1 MRYLITG
8 ATGFIGKELISQIRK
23 NGDSFDVITRN
34 AKRAKEI
41 FPDANKIHQVDLK
54 KQVPQEDI
62 FKDVDVVINL
72 AGEFVFSLFGWT
84 KSKKLSIYNSR
95 VVLTRNLV
103 KGVVSSGNS
112 TVGIVSASAVGYY
125 PQTEEKKI
133 LDEKSENGTQFL
145 SGVCF
150 DWENEAISATKLGID
165 VSIVRLGIVLGRQGG
180 VIASLYWP
188 FVLGLGTVFG
198 RGTQWWSWIHVSDV
212 VNLILFCAEN
222 RLNGIYNGVSVDPV
236 MHKDFALT
244 LAKSLNRG
252 LYFKFPEFLLK
263 LFMREMSSELLNSY
277 FVKPH
282 AILSAGFRFR
292 FDNLNEALKNIFSR
306 NVK

>member
-8 ATGFIGKELISQIRK
+8 ATGFIGKELVSQIRK

-103 KGVVSSGNS
+103 KGIVSSGNS

-125 PQTEEKKI
+125 PQTQEKKI
-133 LDEKSENGTQFL
+133 LDEESENEE
-145 SGVCF
+145 S
-150 DWENEAISATKLGID
+150 ENNFN
-165 VSIVRLGIVLGRQGG
+165 
-180 VIASLYWP
+180 LY
-188 FVLGLGTVFG
+188 
-198 RGTQWWSWIHVSDV
+198 
-212 VNLILFCAEN
+212 
-222 RLNGIYNGVSVDPV
+222 
-236 MHKDFALT
+236 
-244 LAKSLNRG
+244 
-252 LYFKFPEFLLK
+252 
-263 LFMREMSSELLNSY
+263 
-277 FVKPH
+277 
-282 AILSAGFRFR
+282 
-292 FDNLNEALKNIFSR
+292 
-306 NVK
+306 

>member
-1 MRYLITG
+1 MVRDL
-8 ATGFIGKELISQIRK
+8 LL
-23 NGDSFDVITRN
+23 D
-34 AKRAKEI
+34 KEI
-41 FPDANKIHQVDLK
+41 HEVDLK

-103 KGVVSSGNS
+103 KGIVSSGNS

-125 PQTEEKKI
+125 PQTQEKKI
-133 LDEKSENGTQFL
+133 LDEESENGTQFL

-222 RLNGIYNGVSVDPV
+222 RLKGIYNGVSVDPV

-292 FDNLNEALKNIFSR
+292 FDNLNEAFKNIFSR

>member
-1 MRYLITG
+1 MYKYLH
-8 ATGFIGKELISQIRK
+8 S
-23 NGDSFDVITRN
+23 
-34 AKRAKEI
+34 
-41 FPDANKIHQVDLK
+41 
-54 KQVPQEDI
+54 
-62 FKDVDVVINL
+62 
-72 AGEFVFSLFGWT
+72 
-84 KSKKLSIYNSR
+84 
-95 VVLTRNLV
+95 
-103 KGVVSSGNS
+103 
-112 TVGIVSASAVGYY
+112 
-125 PQTEEKKI
+125 
-133 LDEKSENGTQFL
+133 
-145 SGVCF
+145 F

-222 RLNGIYNGVSVDPV
+222 RLNGIYNGVSIDPV

-292 FDNLNEALKNIFSR
+292 FDNLNEAFKNIFSR